1 MASARIHCP
10 SGVWSLSFGVLSQK
24 IFKTKFHSAIHSAA
38 AARCA
43 AMAISDITNEDND
56 GSARSDAAQKRARDA
71 IDHTEDA
78 RSEKKKVASTAPSDD
93 DGWEL
98 SREFICSINRG
109 LPIEPVTAED
119 GKVYERADIE
129 RWFKTK
135 EGDPTS
141 PMTNEV
147 IGTELIPAPQIRKA
161 IEAHVE
167 SGAIK
172 GKIAEAWKW
181 KLADEKEVKETRA
194 KAESGDGEAMDLLG
208 LWYQAGSRGLAE
220 DAVQAR
226 AWYERSAAARDP
238 KGMSAFA
245 ECLLNGDGGP
255 RNISLGL
262 DMVRRAAALG
272 SDVASLTLG
281 KVFFRGSFGLPKDP
295 VQARFWLKKVGE
307 RQDQQLWDKW
317 KDDAAELLRKLDQEE

>member
-1 MASARIHCP
+1 M
-10 SGVWSLSFGVLSQK
+10 
-24 IFKTKFHSAIHSAA
+24 
-38 AARCA
+38 
-43 AMAISDITNEDND
+43 
-56 GSARSDAAQKRARDA
+56 
-71 IDHTEDA
+71 
-78 RSEKKKVASTAPSDD
+78 
-93 DGWEL
+93 
-98 SREFICSINRG
+98 
-109 LPIEPVTAED
+109 
-119 GKVYERADIE
+119 
-129 RWFKTK
+129 
-135 EGDPTS
+135 
-141 PMTNEV
+141 
-147 IGTELIPAPQIRKA
+147 
-161 IEAHVE
+161 
-167 SGAIK
+167 
-172 GKIAEAWKW
+172 
-181 KLADEKEVKETRA
+181 KETRA

-226 AWYERSAAARDP
+226 AWYERSAAARNP
-238 KGMSAFA
+238 TGMSAFA

-295 VQARFWLKKVGE
+295 AQARFWLKKVGE

>member
-1 MASARIHCP
+1 MD
-10 SGVWSLSFGVLSQK
+10 
-24 IFKTKFHSAIHSAA
+24 
-38 AARCA
+38 
-43 AMAISDITNEDND
+43 DITNKHTD
-56 GSARSDAAQKRARDA
+56 GSARTDAAQKRARDA
-71 IDHTEDA
+71 VASPE
-78 RSEKKKVASTAPSDD
+78 EKQNVASTALSDD
-93 DGWEL
+93 AEEL
-98 SREFICSINRG
+98 SLELRCPITLE
-109 LPIEPVTAED
+109 LPVAPVMAED
-119 GKVYERADIE
+119 GKIYEAKAICD
-129 RWFKTK
+129 WFETK

-141 PMTNEV
+141 PMTNNV
-147 IGTELIPAPQIRKA
+147 IGTNLMPAPHIRDT

-226 AWYERSAAARDP
+226 AWYERSAAARNP
-238 KGMSAFA
+238 TGMSAFA

-295 VQARFWLKKVGE
+295 AQARFWLKKVGE